1 MKLWLQVI
9 MTSYLILGFCQVH
22 DLVQEKAELVNQWI
36 DLSEGEVTG
45 KIVDENNTPLLAQ
58 VRFYDGEGTMLKRT
72 QTDLNGDYSI
82 RLAEGEYTLEV
93 SKGYEYEVKTVLL
106 EVKKESSK
114 KIEEIQLK
122 RIIDWRAKDYISG
135 DLHQHSQFSEDG
147 VNTVKEILYANVA
160 NGLDFGA
167 LSDYNTTNG
176 FDEWMSLADELNFL
190 ALPAQEITTQEG
202 SYLAINT
209 TELMDLTK
217 MGDKKILEDMIKKI
231 QVQGGLIQ
239 VNHPEQNSSILEY
252 ASQFDAIEIWNGQ
265 AIAPISNLSDLNETF
280 TYNHKSKEKWF
291 ELLSSGMKLT
301 ALGNSDNHD
310 ISQDK
315 ELTLNSQNE
324 VFNEWISQGQYDG
337 NPRNYI
343 KVRDVTIDGIIEGI
357 RKGHV
362 FITNGPLMDI
372 TVNDATFGDAL
383 KNVSDAEISYIIA
396 SNDCVLDTLNIIA
409 DGKVIETIPL
419 AEDIPTIGTL
429 TLNLSNY
436 RWIVFE
442 VITKSYKYAISN
454 PIYLN

>member
-1 MKLWLQVI
+1 MKWWLHVVI
-9 MTSYLILGFCQVH
+9 IGYVILGFCQVH
-22 DLVQEKAELVNQWI
+22 DLVQEKDELVSQWI
-36 DLSEGEVTG
+36 DLSEGEIHG

-58 VRFYDGEGTMLKRT
+58 VRFYGEEGNMLKRT

-82 RLAEGEYTLEV
+82 RLPEGDYTLEV
-93 SKGYEYEVKTVLL
+93 SKGYEYEVKTVPL
-106 EVKKESSK
+106 EVEKESSK
-114 KIEEIQLK
+114 KIEEIRLK

-167 LSDYNTTNG
+167 LSDHNTTNG
-176 FDEWMSLADELNFL
+176 FDEWMSLAEELNFL
-190 ALPAQEITTQEG
+190 ALPAQEITTQAG

-209 TELMDLTK
+209 AELMDLTK
-217 MGDKKILEDMIKKI
+217 MSDEKILEDVIMNIHA
-231 QVQGGLIQ
+231 QGGLIQ
-239 VNHPEQNSSILEY
+239 VNDPDQNPSFLEY

-265 AIAPISNLSDLNETF
+265 AMPPISNLSDLNETF
-280 TYNHKSKEKWF
+280 TYNHKIKEKWF
-291 ELLSSGMKLT
+291 ELLSSGIKLT
-301 ALGNSDNHD
+301 ALGNSNNHD
-310 ISQDK
+310 ISEDK
-315 ELTLNSQNE
+315 ELTPNSQNE

-343 KVRDVTIDGIIEGI
+343 KVTDVTIDGIIDGI

-372 TVNDATFGDAL
+372 TINNATFGDTL

-396 SNDCVLDTLNIIA
+396 SNDCMLDQLNIIA
-409 DGKVIETIPL
+409 DGKIIETIPL

-436 RWIVFE
+436 QWIVFE
-442 VITKSYKYAISN
+442 VITKSYQYAISN

>member
-1 MKLWLQVI
+1 
-9 MTSYLILGFCQVH
+9 
-22 DLVQEKAELVNQWI
+22 
-36 DLSEGEVTG
+36 
-45 KIVDENNTPLLAQ
+45 
-58 VRFYDGEGTMLKRT
+58 MLKRI
-72 QTDLNGDYSI
+72 QTDLNGDYKI
-82 RLAEGEYTLEV
+82 RLAEGNYTLQV
-93 SKGYEYEVKTVLL
+93 SKGYEYEVKTVVF
-106 EVKKESSK
+106 EVKKESLA

-122 RIIDWRAKDYISG
+122 RIMDWRAKDYISG
-135 DLHQHSQFSEDG
+135 DLHQHSQFSKDG

-209 TELMDLTK
+209 TELVDLTNISNE
-217 MGDKKILEDMIKKI
+217 KILETMIKNI
-231 QVQGGLIQ
+231 HEQDGLIQ
-239 VNHPEQNSSILEY
+239 VNYPVQNPSFLEY

-265 AIAPISNLSDLNETF
+265 AMPPISNLSDLNETF
-280 TYNHKSKEKWF
+280 TYNHKIKEKWF
-291 ELLSSGMKLT
+291 ELLSLGIKLT

-310 ISQDK
+310 ISQDR
-315 ELTLNSQNE
+315 ELIPNSKNE

-337 NPRNYI
+337 TPRNYI
-343 KVRDVTIDGIIEGI
+343 KVSDKTIDGIIEGI

-372 TVNDATFGDAL
+372 TVNNVTFGDTL
-383 KNVSDAEISYIIA
+383 IDVTDAEISYIIG
-396 SNDCVLDTLNIIA
+396 SNNCTLDTLNIIA
-409 DGKVIETIPL
+409 DGEIIETIPL

-442 VITKSYKYAISN
+442 VMTKSYQYAISN
-454 PIYLN
+454 PIYLK